1 MQPEYQNI
9 SCQSDIHERERQR
22 ARLSTS
28 FRYRP
33 LEVVLRKGFQGWA
46 LRWDRSKKTNTP
58 KHFSLVAVSQQG
70 IWYKFLL
77 AEPMLF
83 NPAYFMLA
91 TIICRPHLQILNLEV
106 FPFCLTKISQKQ
118 VSFTATL
125 TDVFRCKYFF
135 SNVKYDESVSE
146 GVFALKHF
154 CLHWPP
160 TVCTIKYRQK
170 NIMSLISIDRLEKIK
185 ALCFI
190 SAR

>member
-1 MQPEYQNI
+1 MQSCSQNI
-9 SCQSDIHERERQR
+9 KTSPVKVTSMNARDKEQDCQYLSVTGPLKSCSGKASKDG
-22 ARLSTS
+22 L
-28 FRYRP
+28 Y
-33 LEVVLRKGFQGWA
+33 VG
-46 LRWDRSKKTNTP
+46 SKKTNTP

-91 TIICRPHLQILNLEV
+91 TIICRPHLKIRNLEV

-125 TDVFRCKYFF
+125 TDVF
-135 SNVKYDESVSE
+135 SNVKYDESVS
-146 GVFALKHF
+146 VFAPKHF